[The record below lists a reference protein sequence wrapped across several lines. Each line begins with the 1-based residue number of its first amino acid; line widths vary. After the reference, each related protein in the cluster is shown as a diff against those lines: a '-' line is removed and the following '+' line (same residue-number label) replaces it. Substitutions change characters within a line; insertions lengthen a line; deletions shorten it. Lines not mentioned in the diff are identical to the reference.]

1 MTLPAPRVPH
11 RFRAAALVAAL
22 ATALPAT
29 AQIASRKD
37 LTLDGAR
44 IAIAAAGAEARKAGA
59 GGVIAVVD
67 AGGNLMALERLDG
80 TFPAGARVSTGKA
93 RTAALFKRPTRFF
106 EDVIKGGRTPM
117 VALDDF
123 TPLMGGQPI
132 LVDGE
137 VVGAIGVSGAQ
148 SAAQDDELA
157 VAGANAVSAVLS
169 GGSPVTYL
177 DATRVNASF
186 AKGEPLLENGSFK
199 VHASRRESAGQAE
212 VHLHETDVIYV
223 REGTATLVTGGT
235 VTEPKTIAPGEIRG
249 AAIAN
254 GEARTLAPG
263 DVVVVPAGTPHWF
276 RTVRAPFTYFVVKPH

>member
-106 EDVIKGGRTPM
+106 EDVIKSGRTPM

-276 RTVRAPFTYFVVKPH
+276 RAVRAPFTYFVVKPR

>member
-11 RFRAAALVAAL
+11 RFHAAALVALL

-29 AQIASRKD
+29 AQIASRKE

-59 GGVIAVVD
+59 GAVIAVVD

-157 VAGANAVSAVLS
+157 VAGANAVSAALS

-177 DATRVNASF
+177 DAPRVNASF

-249 AAIAN
+249 ASIAN

-276 RTVRAPFTYFVVKPH
+276 RTVRAPFTYFVVKPR